1 MPKTLRIPRVM
12 MMVMGIVTAATPATW
27 RGKRSMVTPITART
41 AMRSSLRKTKI
52 DCWTAAGISA
62 TLWSLTSRG
71 RVGAT
76 FVIALSTWRPNSTML
91 FPSCISRERIKHLFP
106 SLSM

>member
-27 RGKRSMVTPITART
+27 RGKRSMVTPMTART

-52 DCWTAAGISA
+52 DC
-62 TLWSLTSRG
+62 
-71 RVGAT
+71 
-76 FVIALSTWRPNSTML
+76 
-91 FPSCISRERIKHLFP
+91 
-106 SLSM
+106 